1 MTGPRGE
8 TPRQAVQHLVAA
20 RGQSWVVDCCAA
32 VLDAGEVDVDLLV
45 GLSGRHAELVLSG
58 REGGVEGYWPRVW
71 VLRAFLYAWD
81 ERAASSVVAA
91 LADESWRVRE
101 MALKVI
107 RRRRL
112 TGSLPAVTTLL
123 LDPVERVR
131 EAATQALDAI

>member
-1 MTGPRGE
+1 M
-8 TPRQAVQHLVAA
+8 
-20 RGQSWVVDCCAA
+20 VDCCAA

-123 LDPVERVR
+123 FDPVERVR